1 MQLYLSHYQ
10 GLASYQLVSPST
22 RVTSAKSDKKWQR
35 KSSDEQGRSQ
45 CGMCKERRDS
55 GLLKQPLLKGHGHMM
70 VCNRAGRR
78 LLEQVTNIFH
88 ISKKYIQYIYD
99 KYCSYFQQQERKVRV
114 TCNREK
120 GLRVQEQVTGQDR
133 PSISSNDPY
142 YYYYYYLVVL
152 LIHLL

>member
-1 MQLYLSHYQ
+1 M
-10 GLASYQLVSPST
+10 
-22 RVTSAKSDKKWQR
+22 
-35 KSSDEQGRSQ
+35 
-45 CGMCKERRDS
+45 ERRDS

-70 VCNRAGRR
+70 ACNRAGRR
-78 LLEQVTNIFH
+78 ILEQVTNIFH

-142 YYYYYYLVVL
+142 YYYYYYYYYLVVL

>member
-1 MQLYLSHYQ
+1 M
-10 GLASYQLVSPST
+10 
-22 RVTSAKSDKKWQR
+22 
-35 KSSDEQGRSQ
+35 ERS
-45 CGMCKERRDS
+45 DS

-133 PSISSNDPY
+133 PSISSNDPGSVRCPENGFLRATLIT
-142 YYYYYYLVVL
+142 YLL
-152 LIHLL
+152 LQ

>member
-1 MQLYLSHYQ
+1 MECARRHNVQLYLSHYQ

-120 GLRVQEQVTGQDR
+120 GLRVHSGAGNGPR
-133 PSISSNDPY
+133 SSI
-142 YYYYYYLVVL
+142 YLL
-152 LIHLL
+152 